1 MRKRLAVV
9 AAALT
14 AIVGVAA
21 GSGMA
26 ADQQRL
32 QDGTGDGVPDLI
44 QDQTHLQL
52 HDGSCK

>member
-14 AIVGVAA
+14 ALMGIAA

-44 QDQTHLQL
+44 QTHLHLQ
-52 HDGSCK
+52 DGSCK